1 MSEYLQENRRAVIML
16 VVALCFGALAGL
28 YLLLSSGGEAES
40 AGEPVPHQA
49 APTPSVT
56 VEELSGPQRT
66 VVRYGRTGSGVNPF
80 VALEGTE
87 TDQAS
92 STADSSSESSDSTSS
107 SSSSSSSTDSTGS
120 YSNDEPASTAP
131 DTSTGGTSDD
141 NAPDNSAD
149 SDPAT
154 DEPESVT
161 VGDGPKVVVIK
172 TSEFEAVVKIDGE
185 RTTLYMNVPGPE
197 GVTYIAPLAGACG
210 WFGTPDSK
218 VRVSVCRGE
227 PQRL

>member
-1 MSEYLQENRRAVIML
+1 MAEYLQENRRAVIML
-16 VVALCFGALAGL
+16 VVALCFAALAGL

-56 VEELSGPQRT
+56 VEELSGPQQT
-66 VVRYGRTGSGVNPF
+66 VVRYGRTGSGSNPF

-87 TDQAS
+87 EEQATSTSSQSS
-92 STADSSSESSDSTSS
+92 STSSSTSTSS
-107 SSSSSSSTDSTGS
+107 SSSASTGS
-120 YSNDEPASTAP
+120 TGSDTSGDGPAASVP
-131 DTSTGGTSDD
+131 DTSTGDSTDD
-141 NAPDNSAD
+141 SQDNTTDKD
-149 SDPAT
+149 STPA
-154 DEPESVT
+154 EPEPIT